1 MEPGKPCRVCGYKPA
16 TAPAS
21 AGTAAP
27 DAVKPVASGAA
38 PVEKPKMAKKARIG
52 VLIGL
57 LVVIVAALLVV
68 KLVSSTG
75 EPASTPVA
83 AEPAAVQPVTPTS
96 TTPPAATPA
105 ATDPAA
111 STAAPGT
118 APAAAAGTAVTAA
131 PATTPAAQPAATT
144 QPPAAT
150 PAAKPAD
157 VTFVGTTD
165 LPAYDITKREPRPTF
180 TSKETFISWYLAHTD
195 QKEKYLS
202 QRWDRMQVILSQ
214 GHVKNLKTVD
224 AFLATPRELF
234 SRDLNRAYDDAA
246 LPIGYGQTI
255 SGPHLVAHMTDY
267 LSVQPEH
274 KVLEIGTGS
283 GYQSAVLSQLSNHVY
298 TIEIVKELAASTDL
312 IYRGLVDRYPE
323 YRNVR
328 RKMADGYYGWKE
340 FAPFDRI
347 IVTCGIDHIPPS
359 LLEQMAPEGIMLIPV
374 GPPSGQTVL
383 RIVKHVAADGSVTL
397 DREDI
402 YQGRHKPIF
411 VPFTGGG
418 SGKGNQ

>member
-1 MEPGKPCRVCGYKPA
+1 MSDSVESKRPEGAPSDSPVACPQCGFDMEPGKACRVCGW
-16 TAPAS
+16 
-21 AGTAAP
+21 
-27 DAVKPVASGAA
+27 ASGATA
-38 PVEKPKMAKKARIG
+38 GA
-52 VLIGL
+52 
-57 LVVIVAALLVV
+57 
-68 KLVSSTG
+68 VSS
-75 EPASTPVA
+75 
-83 AEPAAVQPVTPTS
+83 
-96 TTPPAATPA
+96 
-105 ATDPAA
+105 
-111 STAAPGT
+111 T
-118 APAAAAGTAVTAA
+118 APAAKAGQATAGKPRMAKSARIGILVGLLAVIVAVFLLVKFTASPADPAPAAADAKPAATAAESSAVTAA
-131 PATTPAAQPAATT
+131 PAAAAPGAAPGAAPAAAATT
-144 QPPAAT
+144 
-150 PAAKPAD
+150 AD
-157 VTFVGTTD
+157 PLNFVGTTD
-165 LPAYDITKREPRPTF
+165 LPPFDITTRTPRPTF
-180 TSKETFISWYLAHTD
+180 TSRETFISWYLEHSD
-195 QKEKYLS
+195 QKEKFLG

-214 GHVKNLKTVD
+214 GHVKSLKTVD
-224 AFLATPRELF
+224 AWLATPRELF

-283 GYQSAVLSQLSNHVY
+283 GYQAAVLSQLSNHVY
-298 TIEIVKELAASTDL
+298 TIEIVKELAASTDQ
-312 IYRGLVDRYPE
+312 IYRGLVERYPE

-340 FAPFDRI
+340 YAPFDRI

-359 LLEQMAPEGIMLIPV
+359 LLEQMAPEAIMLIPV

-418 SGKGNQ
+418 SGKGNP